1 MAQEKARLQE
11 RKKLLL
17 EEIQFSNT
25 VLEQTKKEKDL
36 SIHQSYLSGAV
47 PCSIFC
53 KLNLAKIEIKNC
65 QFLKF

>member
-1 MAQEKARLQE
+1 MKLFTKILLLLLLCNNLMAQEKARLQE

-36 SIHQSYLSGAV
+36 SIHQIKTL
-47 PCSIFC
+47 
-53 KLNLAKIEIKNC
+53 KQKIAIRS
-65 QFLKF
+65 